1 MAGADEPVPET
12 AATVFDRLASRK
24 LIIVSGK
31 GGVGRTTTA
40 ALLGVALADRGR
52 RVLVATTGHDDRLAW
67 MLGATSLQDQ
77 AQRVTERL
85 FIQRL
90 EPQVCIREYGGLVLH
105 SARLSTAVFD
115 NGIVRRLLRAIP
127 GLDDFSVIGKAWHE
141 AVRGGNYDVV
151 VFDGPA
157 TGHLLYAL
165 GVPQA
170 ILRTVPQ
177 GPLTR
182 EAERMQ
188 ASFENPQVTQAVLV
202 GLPETWPLTEL
213 GELGAALRETVKI
226 DIASVFVNGVL
237 PADVPQLEPAEGDA
251 HGAVDIVLE
260 RVAQIGRV
268 GRRHREQIDA
278 WRRAEAQRPSILP
291 SGDGG
296 ARTSG
301 DHPEAPALVVPWCW
315 EGLDDVEA
323 LRELLGELE
332 SSQSLAAVQEAS
344 E

>member
-1 MAGADEPVPET
+1 MAGADGAEPET

-24 LIIVSGK
+24 LIVVSGK
-31 GGVGRTTTA
+31 GGVGRTTIA

-67 MLGATSLQDQ
+67 MLGASSLGDEPQ
-77 AQRVTERL
+77 AVTDRL
-85 FIQRL
+85 YVQRL
-90 EPQVCIREYGGLVLH
+90 EPQVCIREYGGLILR

-115 NGIVRRLLRAIP
+115 NRVVRRLMRAIP

-141 AVRGGNYDVV
+141 AVRGGQYDVV

-165 GVPQA
+165 GVPLA
-170 ILRTVPQ
+170 ILHTVPQ

-188 ASFENPQVTQAVLV
+188 ASFEDPRVTQAVLV

-213 GELGAALRETVKI
+213 GELGAALRDRLQI

-237 PADVPQLEPAEGDA
+237 PADVPRVEPPPPQQDPQGLMTT
-251 HGAVDIVLE
+251 VLQ
-260 RVAQIGRV
+260 RVREIGRM
-268 GRRHREQIDA
+268 GQRHREQIEA
-278 WRRAEAQRPSILP
+278 WRRAGESRTNPSTDE
-291 SGDGG
+291 SERVGQ
-296 ARTSG
+296 AA
-301 DHPEAPALVVPWCW
+301 APAVMVPWCW
-315 EGLDDVEA
+315 GGLGHIQA
-323 LRELLGELE
+323 LRDLLTQLE
-332 SSQSLAAVQEAS
+332 SSLTLDAIQEAS